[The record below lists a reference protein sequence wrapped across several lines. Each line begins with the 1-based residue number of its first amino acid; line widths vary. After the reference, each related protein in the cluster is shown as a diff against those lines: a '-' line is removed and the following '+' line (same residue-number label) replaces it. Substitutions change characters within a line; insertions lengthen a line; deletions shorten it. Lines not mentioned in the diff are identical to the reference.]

1 MKKMMYLSIVS
12 FFLVAVSFNPLF
24 NYIREYIIS
33 DQINQRYEIN
43 HAEQGYNTIN
53 VQELTV
59 DDKNIKIQEENTGRH
74 AESTLWDEEENVPP
88 GDIVKIQFLLNDQK
102 ISTPDEIWLSNRER
116 GSRYFSWIDILTVK
130 DRKTG
135 EKEISIV
142 QRLTDDSQPMDQRKW
157 KIITISHDGM
167 IEEKVLSYAHRS
179 DNRLGVK
186 LIEFSGTSLMG
197 MGFYSD
203 ITKSYPSVVF
213 PLIYPLLTGVVG
225 IFLLIIIG
233 VQLWIELH
241 HRRVIRK
248 KGRSWS

>member
-1 MKKMMYLSIVS
+1 MRKMMYLSIIS
-12 FFLVAVSFNPLF
+12 FFLLAISFYPLF

-33 DQINQRYEIN
+33 DQINQRYEIG
-43 HAEQGYNTIN
+43 HAEKGYNTLN

-59 DDKNIKIQEENTGRH
+59 DDQNIKIQEENTGKN
-74 AESTLWDEEENVPP
+74 AELTLWDEEENVPP

-135 EKEISIV
+135 EKEINIV
-142 QRLTDDSQPMDQRKW
+142 QRLTDDNQPMDQRKW
-157 KIITISHDGM
+157 KIITISHDGT

-203 ITKSYPSVVF
+203 ITKSYPSVLF
-213 PLIYPLLTGVVG
+213 PLIYPLLTGVIG

-233 VQLWIELH
+233 VQLWIEFL

>member
-1 MKKMMYLSIVS
+1 M
-12 FFLVAVSFNPLF
+12 
-24 NYIREYIIS
+24 
-33 DQINQRYEIN
+33 
-43 HAEQGYNTIN
+43 
-53 VQELTV
+53 
-59 DDKNIKIQEENTGRH
+59 
-74 AESTLWDEEENVPP
+74 TLWDKEENVPP
-88 GDIVKIQFLLNDQK
+88 GDIVKVQFLLNDQK

-142 QRLTDDSQPMDQRKW
+142 QRLTDDSQPMEKRKW
-157 KIITISHDGM
+157 KIITISQDGT
-167 IEEKVLSYAHRS
+167 IEEKVMSSAQRS
-179 DNRLGVK
+179 NNHLGVK

-203 ITKSYPSVVF
+203 ITKSYPSIFF

-225 IFLLIIIG
+225 IFLLIIVV

-241 HRRVIRK
+241 HRRVIK
-248 KGRSWS
+248 KRGR

>member
-12 FFLVAVSFNPLF
+12 FFLVAISFNPLF

-167 IEEKVLSYAHRS
+167 IDEKVLSYAHRS

-213 PLIYPLLTGVVG
+213 PLIYPLLTGVAG